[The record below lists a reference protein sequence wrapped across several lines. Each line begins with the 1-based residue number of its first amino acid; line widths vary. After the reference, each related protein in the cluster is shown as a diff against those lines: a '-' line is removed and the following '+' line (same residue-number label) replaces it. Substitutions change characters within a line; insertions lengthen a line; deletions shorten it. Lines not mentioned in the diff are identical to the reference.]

1 MSPLEENVLAV
12 RKMIHSEDACKNG
25 MLHFDFY
32 NKLEMSASFATTFFL
47 DLYSIDERTMKLNK
61 DSFVVGY
68 APAGITPCKTR
79 LLSHVFGVYMSNLLE
94 RADFDAKRV
103 YLSGIFCLGPGRDGR
118 NYVHKYN
125 LDSIVE
131 SDIEKLFIPA
141 KKRELVRVT
150 ASDF

>member
-1 MSPLEENVLAV
+1 MNPLDERVLAV
-12 RKMIHSEDACKNG
+12 RKLIHSEDSCKKG

-32 NKLEMSASFATTFFL
+32 NKQEVSASFATTYFL
-47 DLYSIDERTMKLNK
+47 DLYALDERTFKLAK
-61 DSFVVGY
+61 HSFDVGY
-68 APAGITPCKTR
+68 APVDITPCKTR
-79 LLSHVFGVYMSNLLE
+79 ILSHLIGVYMSNLLE
-94 RADFDAKRV
+94 RADFENKRV